1 MSSIAVKWNPE
12 ADRIQMLNE
21 SKKPKETCGDICFKM
36 IHCRRKNEKKPN
48 KQKPQAPRKIR
59 IEPV

>member
-1 MSSIAVKWNPE
+1 
-12 ADRIQMLNE
+12 MLNE